1 MSELS
6 GIVRNGIERGWPPE
20 EIKTSLVNSGYSAQE
35 IDYELSQ
42 LLNAQSSQ
50 PVQQP
55 IPVQKPI
62 PSLQP
67 VPEMPP
73 AQQSKFNPQD
83 LTHYQMPVQ
92 EEKKAGNGIVIA
104 IVILLVLCVSA
115 GAGLYLFG

>member
-6 GIVRNGIERGWPPE
+6 GIVRNGIERGWPNE
-20 EIKTSLVNSGYSAQE
+20 EIKTSLINSGYSAQE

-50 PVQQP
+50 PIQKPIPVQQP
-55 IPVQKPI
+55 IPEI
-62 PSLQP
+62 PS
-67 VPEMPP
+67 
-73 AQQSKFNPQD
+73 AQESKFNPQD

-92 EEKKAGNGIVIA
+92 EEKKVGNGIVIA
-104 IVILLVLCVSA
+104 IVILLVLCVLA